1 MDEPTRIRLAANPR
15 RYILFTVLYN
25 SRAYYPVLAVLFTDL
40 GLSLERFV
48 LLNLVWAAAIFLFE
62 VPSGALAD
70 TLGRKRLLVFSSLLM
85 VAEMLCLLLAPRN
98 GGTLLFLLCL
108 ANRVLSG
115 TSEAAASGADEALAY
130 DSLPE
135 QNRADAWDR
144 ILAAAMRW
152 RSAGIIVAMILGG
165 LLYDPSFI
173 NRLLPAS
180 LQIPQEVAHRL
191 PVALVLIQ
199 ALICTVITLRMI
211 EPPHPH
217 GETGPTLRK
226 AFEVTLAAARWVF
239 TTPKPLVIVMGGVMI
254 DAVIRNVATIQSEY
268 FRLIQIPEW
277 SFGLIGAITGGLGLF
292 VPAIAKRLNQRF
304 STPGNLALVAVFATL
319 TLAALAPAWKGL
331 AGLVPAMLL
340 IPCMGYL
347 GFTISRALHA
357 VADSSRRA
365 TVLSVKGL
373 VFNLGYGACSL
384 AFSTALGY
392 AHTHQTGEP
401 LPVILTWQVPCF
413 VVASVIFFPWAFRT
427 WNRQRCCGPEITKG
441 VPSP

>member
-1 MDEPTRIRLAANPR
+1 MDDPTRTRLAANPR

-85 VAEMLCLLLAPRN
+85 VAEMLCLLAAPRG

-135 QNRADAWDR
+135 ENRTETWDR

-165 LLYDPSFI
+165 LLYDPSFL
-173 NRLLPAS
+173 NRLLPRS
-180 LQIPQEVAHRL
+180 LQIPVEVAHRL
-191 PVALVLIQ
+191 PVALVLVQ
-199 ALICTVITLRMI
+199 ALICVWITWRMV

-226 AFEVTLAAARWVF
+226 AFQVTLSAARWVF
-239 TTPKPLVIVMGGVMI
+239 TTPRPLVIVTGGVLV
-254 DAVIRNVATIQSEY
+254 DGVIRNVATIQSEY
-268 FRLIQIPEW
+268 FRLIHIPEW
-277 SFGLIGAITGGLGLF
+277 SFGILGAITGGLGLF
-292 VPAIAKRLNQRF
+292 VPAIAKRLNRKF
-304 STPGNLALVAVFATL
+304 DTPGNLVLVAVFAAI
-319 TLAALAPAWKGL
+319 TLAALAPAWPGL
-331 AGLVPAMLL
+331 GGLVPAMLMV
-340 IPCMGYL
+340 PCMGYL
-347 GFTISRALHA
+347 GFTVSRALHA

-384 AFSTALGY
+384 AFSTAL
-392 AHTHQTGEP
+392 AHARVTHPGEP
-401 LPVILTWQVPCF
+401 LQWLLTWQVPCF
-413 VVASVIFFPWAFRT
+413 VATALIFFPWAFRT
-427 WNRQRCCGPEITKG
+427 WNRRECCGAEVPKG
-441 VPSP
+441 MPTP